1 MSLLG
6 RELMDNREI
15 CIFPIEALGGE
26 PEDGLV
32 CLRLAVLAFFVRCEK
47 VVVTSFSA
55 DATVL

>member
-1 MSLLG
+1 MSLSG

-15 CIFPIEALGGE
+15 CIFPIEARGADSEGG
-26 PEDGLV
+26 LA